1 MHVQVERSPVRVRW
15 VNPLGYDG
23 YDEPISDFIN
33 RIKDDYSQIEV
44 VSLDFSPSP
53 DNLEYRAYEAL
64 AYPSLVHLARDCDQ
78 QAFDAMVIGCFYDTA
93 LEAARELSGETVVLA
108 PCQASIQIAANLCN
122 RFSIIVGQ
130 QKWVKQMK
138 DRVHYYG
145 YGDYLASMRSIGVSV
160 ADLQKDV
167 PVTTE
172 KILTA
177 GRQAVEK
184 DHAEALILGCTCT
197 FGLHQKVQEELGIP
211 VIDPII
217 ATLKMAEFLG
227 QMKQQFQLSPSRLGS
242 CQPPPEAMIRQFGL
256 FSGPAPIAK
265 SITID
270 PA

>member
-1 MHVQVERSPVRVRW
+1 
-15 VNPLGYDG
+15 
-23 YDEPISDFIN
+23 
-33 RIKDDYSQIEV
+33 
-44 VSLDFSPSP
+44 
-53 DNLEYRAYEAL
+53 
-64 AYPSLVHLARDCDQ
+64 
-78 QAFDAMVIGCFYDTA
+78 MVIGCFYDTA

-145 YGDYLASMRSIGVSV
+145 YGDHLASMRSIGVSV

-211 VIDPII
+211 VIDP
-217 ATLKMAEFLG
+217 
-227 QMKQQFQLSPSRLGS
+227 SRLGS